1 MSGEVESVSALQRR
15 SALDEKLLRLARR
28 SPVEIGEQTGLDP
41 AVAAARIAELLE
53 SRDWLSERQEER
65 LLLIEA
71 AALKDR
77 AFEAL
82 DGVEG
87 SEFAQVANVV
97 LRSLKL
103 VGERLDARRKLVE
116 SDLERLSSAHA
127 RMFGEAF
134 DVALN
139 HVVSVLG
146 EGVDE
151 EVVSAAVADGLLK
164 AGELL
169 SKRVVE

>member
-1 MSGEVESVSALQRR
+1 MDGVVESVSR
-15 SALDEKLLRLARR
+15 SALDERLLKLARR
-28 SPVEIGEQTGLDP
+28 SPVEIADELGLEP
-41 AVAAARIAELLE
+41 EFVAQRVAELLV

-65 LLLIEA
+65 LLLVEA

-77 AFEAL
+77 AFLML

-87 SEFAQVANVV
+87 GEFAQVANVV

-103 VGERLDARRKLVE
+103 VAERLDARRKLVDA
-116 SDLERLSSAHA
+116 DLDRISSAHA

-139 HVVSVLG
+139 HIVGVLG
-146 EGVDE
+146 DGLDAGVVD
-151 EVVSAAVADGLLK
+151 AAVADGLRK

-169 SKRVVE
+169 SKRVSD

>member
-1 MSGEVESVSALQRR
+1 MDGGVDSVSRSR
-15 SALDEKLLRLARR
+15 SALDERLLKLARR
-28 SPVEIGEQTGLDP
+28 SPQEIADELGLEP
-41 AVAAARIAELLE
+41 AFVAQRVAELLV

-65 LLLIEA
+65 LLLVEA

-77 AFEAL
+77 AFLML

-87 SEFAQVANVV
+87 GEFAQVANVV

-103 VGERLDARRKLVE
+103 VAERLDARRKLVDA
-116 SDLERLSSAHA
+116 DLDRISSAHA

-139 HVVSVLG
+139 HIVGVLG
-146 EGVDE
+146 DGLDAGVVD
-151 EVVSAAVADGLLK
+151 AAVADGLRM

-169 SKRVVE
+169 SKRVVD

>member
-1 MSGEVESVSALQRR
+1 MSGEVESVSRSR
-15 SALDEKLLRLARR
+15 SALDERLLKLARR
-28 SPVEIGEQTGLDP
+28 SPVEIADELGLEP
-41 AVAAARIAELLE
+41 GFVAQRIAELLV

-65 LLLIEA
+65 LLLVEA

-77 AFEAL
+77 AFLML

-103 VGERLDARRKLVE
+103 VAERLDARRKLVE
-116 SDLERLSSAHA
+116 SDLDRISSAHA

-139 HVVSVLG
+139 HIVGVLG
-146 EGVDE
+146 ADLDADVVD
-151 EVVSAAVADGLLK
+151 AAVADGLRL

-169 SKRVVE
+169 SKRVVD

>member
-1 MSGEVESVSALQRR
+1 MSGEVEKVSR
-15 SALDEKLLRLARR
+15 SALDEKLLRLARL
-28 SPVEIGEQTGLDP
+28 SPVEIGEQTGLG
-41 AVAAARIAELLE
+41 AAAAAARIAELLE
-53 SRDWLSERQEER
+53 SRDWLSDRQEER
-65 LLLIEA
+65 LLLVEA
-71 AALKDR
+71 SSLKDR
-77 AFEAL
+77 AFAAL

-103 VGERLDARRKLVE
+103 VGERLDARRKLVDA
-116 SDLERLSSAHA
+116 DLDRITSAHA

-134 DVALN
+134 DAALA

-146 EGVDE
+146 DGVDP
-151 EVVSAAVADGLLK
+151 EVVDAAVADGLRA

>member
-1 MSGEVESVSALQRR
+1 MSGEVESVSRSR
-15 SALDEKLLRLARR
+15 SALDEKLLRLARL
-28 SPVEIGEQTGLDP
+28 SPVEISEQTGLEP
-41 AVAAARIAELLE
+41 AAAASRIAELLE
-53 SRDWLSERQEER
+53 SRDWLSDRQEER

-71 AALKDR
+71 ASLKDR
-77 AFEAL
+77 AFAAL

-103 VGERLDARRKLVE
+103 VGERLDARRKLVD
-116 SDLERLSSAHA
+116 SDLERLTSAHA

-134 DVALN
+134 DAALS

-146 EGVDE
+146 DGLDRELVD
-151 EVVSAAVADGLLK
+151 AAVADGLRA

>member
-1 MSGEVESVSALQRR
+1 MSGEVEKVSRSR
-15 SALDEKLLRLARR
+15 SALDEKLLRLARL
-28 SPVEIGEQTGLDP
+28 SPVEIGEQTGLEP
-41 AVAAARIAELLE
+41 AVVAARVAELLD
-53 SRDWLSERQEER
+53 SRDWLSDRQEER
-65 LLLIEA
+65 LLLVEA

-77 AFEAL
+77 AVAAL

-97 LRSLKL
+97 LRSMKL
-103 VGERLDARRKLVE
+103 MAERLDARRKLVD
-116 SDLERLSSAHA
+116 SDLDRITSSHA
-127 RMFGEAF
+127 RLFGEAF
-134 DVALN
+134 DVALA

-146 EGVDE
+146 ADVDPD
-151 EVVSAAVADGLLK
+151 VVDGAVADGLRA

>member
-1 MSGEVESVSALQRR
+1 MSGEVESVSRLR
-15 SALDEKLLRLARR
+15 SALDERLLKLARR
-28 SPVEIGEQTGLDP
+28 SPQEIADELGLEP
-41 AVAAARIAELLE
+41 AFVAQRVAELLV

-65 LLLIEA
+65 LLLVEA

-77 AFEAL
+77 AFSML

-103 VGERLDARRKLVE
+103 VAERLDARRKLVDA
-116 SDLERLSSAHA
+116 DLDRISSAHA
-127 RMFGEAF
+127 RLFGEAF

-139 HVVSVLG
+139 HIVGVLG
-146 EGVDE
+146 ADVEP
-151 EVVSAAVADGLLK
+151 EVVDGAVADGLRL

-169 SKRVVE
+169 SKRVVD

>member
-1 MSGEVESVSALQRR
+1 MDGVVDKVSR
-15 SALDEKLLRLARR
+15 SALDEKLLRYARR
-28 SPVEIGEQTGLDP
+28 SPAEIAELTGLDA
-41 AVAAARIAELLE
+41 AVAASRIAELLE
-53 SRDWLSERQEER
+53 SRDWLSDRQEER
-65 LLLIEA
+65 LLLVEA
-71 AALKDR
+71 ASLKDR

-103 VGERLDARRKLVE
+103 VGDRLDARRKLVDA
-116 SDLERLSSAHA
+116 DLERLTSAHA

-139 HVVSVLG
+139 HIVSVLG
-146 EGVDE
+146 ADVDPAI
-151 EVVSAAVADGLLK
+151 VDAAVADGLVK